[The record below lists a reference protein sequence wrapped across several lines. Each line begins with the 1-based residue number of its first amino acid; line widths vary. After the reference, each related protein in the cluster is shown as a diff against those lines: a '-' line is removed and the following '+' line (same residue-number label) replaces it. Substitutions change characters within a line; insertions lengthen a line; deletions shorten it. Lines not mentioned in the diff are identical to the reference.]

1 MVRALLN
8 ADADSESRSAQGLSP
23 MEYARASDLP
33 AFITQQLVE
42 LLTKYG
48 AKEAAER
55 ASACPPAHTRQHKE
69 RARAVWAGLMVGEW
83 GHGKIEKPYCLAN
96 TTSVW

>member
-1 MVRALLN
+1 
-8 ADADSESRSAQGLSP
+8 